1 MKPQSRTRTALNAL
15 LLTAGAI
22 ALLAIGYALIA
33 SNGAVVAQEVA
44 PAPTPTPGPLPTLG
58 GPGGAVGGQTTLL
71 MPDNF
76 TGVGGVG
83 TITLDWDEVTNADA
97 YEVWQWDG
105 YANPPAWSKLPFTSG
120 GRNFTVNINFS
131 DSSAV
136 VSGLQD
142 GVKYSHAVI
151 AESGGSYSPWSEV
164 RATFAGV
171 IPSVPTNLTG
181 APGDGSINLNWDD
194 VAHATAYEV
203 QQWNGHASTLQ
214 WQNIPLEDG
223 SFPIEFSGSSAKVR
237 GLVKGTTYS
246 HRVRSVN
253 GALKLEEWSDYAHT
267 TAPAPSPDT
276 PTPTHTAT
284 HTTTPTH
291 TATPTATPTP
301 THTATPTA
309 TATHTTTPTPT
320 HTPTIT
326 HTPTTTPTPSPRPPL
341 FSVSAENPSLNQRII
356 LSVAAPPDNAHHGS
370 IAWTAYDKCLD
381 NVNDPAD
388 CNNWR
393 NIAFRPRDTAD
404 YGRYHYCSYM
414 PEYLEDPPAQ
424 KTNPDGF
431 RLADYRRVY
440 QPIYDAHCAD
450 ANNGFEAHPNAQPK
464 FYRAFVF
471 YAAAEHNKPAPW
483 KHGAF
488 SDAIKVTWSAATATP
503 IVTPTPTPTPT
514 HTPTPTAT
522 PTPTVTHTPTHTGTP
537 TPTPT
542 STPNS
547 NLPPLNQQP
556 PSRPPNP

>member
-1 MKPQSRTRTALNAL
+1 MKPQPHIRTALNAL

-22 ALLAIGYALIA
+22 ALVAVGYALIA
-33 SNGAVVAQEVA
+33 SDGAVVAQEVA
-44 PAPTPTPGPLPTLG
+44 PAPTPLPGPLPPSG
-58 GPGGAVGGQTTLL
+58 GAGGAVGGQTTLSK
-71 MPDNF
+71 PDNF
-76 TGVGGVG
+76 TNVGGVG
-83 TITLDWDEVTNADA
+83 TITLDWGSVDNATA

-105 YANPPAWSKLPFTSG
+105 YFPPDGKWRKLNFSSG
-120 GRNFTVNINFS
+120 SRNFTVNINFI

-142 GVKYSHAVI
+142 GIKYSHAVR
-151 AESGGSYSPWSEV
+151 AKSGASYSPYSEIQS
-164 RATFAGV
+164 TFAGV
-171 IPSVPTNLTG
+171 IPSVPTNFTG
-181 APGDGSINLNWDD
+181 APGDGSINLDWDD

-203 QQWNGHASTLQ
+203 QQWDGHVITANPNDDKPRWRTLPF
-214 WQNIPLEDG
+214 NDN
-223 SFPIEFSGSSAKVR
+223 SNFTIEFSGSIAKVR
-237 GLVKGTTYS
+237 GLIKGTTYS

-253 GALKLEEWSDYAHT
+253 GNLKLEEWSDYAHT
-267 TAPAPSPDT
+267 TAPAPLPDT
-276 PTPTHTAT
+276 PTPEPPTTPTYTPTPTPTAT
-284 HTTTPTH
+284 HT
-291 TATPTATPTP
+291 A
-301 THTATPTA
+301 
-309 TATHTTTPTPT
+309 TPTPT

-370 IAWTAYDKCLD
+370 IAWTAYDKCVD

-404 YGRYHYCSYM
+404 YGRYHYCNYM
-414 PEYLEDPPAQ
+414 LEYLEGEPPAQ
-424 KTNPDGF
+424 KTNPLGF
-431 RLADYRRVY
+431 NLINYRMVY

-488 SDAIKVTWSAATATP
+488 SDPIKVTWSAATATP
-503 IVTPTPTPTPT
+503 IVTPTPTHTHTATPTP
-514 HTPTPTAT
+514 TPTPTAT
-522 PTPTVTHTPTHTGTP
+522 PTPTHTGTP

-542 STPNS
+542 NT
-547 NLPPLNQQP
+547 P
-556 PSRPPNP
+556 PSP